1 MIRMSLGEAAA
12 IVGGQLTGD
21 DRGFEGVSTD
31 SRTLEPGQLFCALKG
46 ERFDGHDSLPEAAGR
61 SAAGAVVTRRMDATL
76 ACIQVPDT
84 RRALGDLARAWRLR
98 HHCPVIGVTGSNGK
112 TTTKEMTAAILRQ
125 RGPTL
130 ATEGNLN
137 NHIGLPLTLFGLS
150 AEHEAAVIEMGANAM
165 NDIAELADIARPDIG
180 IVTMC
185 GPAHLQ
191 GFGSVENVA
200 LAKGRLFEGIA
211 PEGVAVLNADD
222 PYRDFWL
229 AMCGQR
235 KVLRFGLSAGADYTA
250 DAITQ
255 GAPGEGVRFDLIC
268 PQGKVAVH
276 LPLDGV
282 HNVRNALAATA
293 ASVAAG
299 ATLSEVA
306 SGLAG
311 MHAVRGRLAVRRGLG
326 GSRVIDDS
334 YNANPA
340 SLLAA
345 LQVLGRA
352 EGRRW
357 LVLGDMGE
365 LGSEAK
371 AIHRAAGRQ
380 ALELGVTR
388 LLAVGELTRESVAEF
403 GSGAEHFKDVTPLT
417 ECLAKDLAQDVTVL
431 VKGSRFMQMER
442 VVAGLVAE
450 DMPRC

>member
-1 MIRMSLGEAAA
+1 MIGMSLADAAA
-12 IVGGQLTGD
+12 IVGGQLTGAD
-21 DRGFEGVSTD
+21 HGFEGVSTD
-31 SRTLEPGQLFCALKG
+31 SRTLAPKQLFYALKG
-46 ERFDGHDSLPEAAGR
+46 ERFDGHDSLPQAADRG
-61 SAAGAVVTRRMDATL
+61 AAGAVVTRRMDTAL
-76 ACIQVPDT
+76 ACIHVPDT

-98 HHCPVIGVTGSNGK
+98 HHCTVIGVTGSNGK

-211 PEGVAVLNADD
+211 PEGVAILNVDD
-222 PYRDFWL
+222 PFRDFWL
-229 AMCGQR
+229 TMCGQR
-235 KVLRFGLSAGADYTA
+235 KVLRFGLSAEADFTA
-250 DAITQ
+250 HEITE
-255 GAPGEGVRFDLIC
+255 GAPGEGVRFELVC
-268 PQGKVAVH
+268 PQGTVTIH
-276 LPLDGV
+276 LPVDGV
-282 HNVRNALAATA
+282 HNVRNALAAAA
-293 ASVAAG
+293 ASMAAG

-306 SGLAG
+306 TGLAG
-311 MHAVRGRLAVRRGLG
+311 MDAVRGRLVVRRGRG
-326 GSRVIDDS
+326 GSRIIDDS

-340 SLLAA
+340 SLRAA
-345 LQVLGRA
+345 LHVLGRA

-365 LGSEAK
+365 LGPEAA
-371 AIHRAAGRQ
+371 AIHRTMGRE
-380 ALELGVTR
+380 ARELGVAQVFA
-388 LLAVGELTRESVAEF
+388 LGELTRETVEGF
-403 GSGAEHFKDVTPLT
+403 GPGARHFTDVTLLT
-417 ECLAKDLAQDVTVL
+417 ESLSQDLAPDVTVL
-431 VKGSRFMQMER
+431 VKGSRFMQLER
-442 VVAGLVAE
+442 VVASLVAE
-450 DMPRC
+450 DALPC